1 MKIAD
6 IEKGDIVFYRNGK
19 TNLVRRPKKYRKY
32 YDEDFKNVEIPDN
45 YDIMKIKRYVK
56 FLCFYRLKT
65 IYKRKDS

>member
-1 MKIAD
+1 MRIAD

-19 TNLVRRPKKYRKY
+19 TNLVRRPKQYRKWY
-32 YDEDFKNVEIPDN
+32 NDDFKHKEIPNN

-65 IYKRKDS
+65 IYKRKGI